1 MPEQDAATIIILTAT
16 QARAKVASSPD
27 SRVSIFPIRSL
38 SFEQGHCGCPK
49 PENAIRFLSHT
60 VVVPNSLK
68 MSGSD
73 NLTVSFGV
81 LEDQESLRLLELPPA
96 LLASITSANPPRYLF
111 HQSYDIRTLLTWK

>member
-1 MPEQDAATIIILTAT
+1 MPEQDAGKLTGL
-16 QARAKVASSPD
+16 
-27 SRVSIFPIRSL
+27 SIFPIRGL
-38 SFEQGHCGCPK
+38 SFEQGHCGCL
-49 PENAIRFLSHT
+49 RFLSHT

-73 NLTVSFGV
+73 NLTVSFGI